1 MTRARPQHN
10 AVDRLVLDLFPA
22 DPADPPAMEFAG
34 WLSGSRRFRV
44 FAEAHIDKIRKK
56 LRLSIDADARRDL
69 RVELAVARLLL
80 ADPRI
85 DLAFEAYGSTKGGPD
100 FTVAVRGERSFNLE
114 VTRLRRPPAEA
125 IDGGPLLA
133 KLRQLPPGA
142 PNAVLIAIEGDSAD
156 ALDVAAATRRL
167 RARADARDDAF
178 FVRRGFKGGRDF
190 NLRYRR
196 LGGVVV
202 WCEAAGANHRAA
214 IWINP
219 SARIGL
225 PERAVAACLSR
236 IRAG

>member
-1 MTRARPQHN
+1 MTRARPPRT
-10 AVDRLVLDLFPA
+10 AVDRLVLDLSPAALA
-22 DPADPPAMEFAG
+22 DPLTLEFAG
-34 WLSGSRRFRV
+34 WLSGSRRFRAFV
-44 FAEAHIDKIRKK
+44 EAHIDKIRKK
-56 LRLSIDADARRDL
+56 LRHAEDADARRDV

-114 VTRLRRPPAEA
+114 VTRLHRSPAEA

-142 PNAVLIAIEGDSAD
+142 PNAVLIAIEGDNAD

-167 RARADARDDAF
+167 RARADAKEDAF
-178 FVRRGFKGGRDF
+178 FVRRGFKGARDF

-214 IWINP
+214 LWTNG

-225 PERAVAACLSR
+225 PERAVAACIGRLR
-236 IRAG
+236 GG